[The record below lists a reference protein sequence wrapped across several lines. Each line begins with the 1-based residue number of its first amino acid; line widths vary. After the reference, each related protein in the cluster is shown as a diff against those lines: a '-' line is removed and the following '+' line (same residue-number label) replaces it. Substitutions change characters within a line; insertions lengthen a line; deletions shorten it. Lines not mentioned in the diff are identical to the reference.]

1 MTLKTQRFE
10 ELIVWQKAHAL
21 VLEIY
26 KLSKD
31 FPKEETYG
39 ITSQVRRSS
48 VSVAANI
55 SEGYRKKSKADK
67 LRFLNIA
74 EGSLDETKYYLILI
88 RDLKFI
94 KNEYDKLFELSEE
107 VSKLL
112 NAYSIAIRNSINK

>member
-112 NAYSIAIRNSINK
+112 YAYSIAIRNSINK

>member
-1 MTLKTQRFE
+1 MTMKTQRFE

-31 FPKEETYG
+31 SPKEETYG

-55 SEGYRKKSKADK
+55 SEGYRKKGKADK

>member
-1 MTLKTQRFE
+1 MKTQRFE

-26 KLSKD
+26 KLSKG

-55 SEGYRKKSKADK
+55 SEGYRKKGKADK

>member
-1 MTLKTQRFE
+1 MTVKTQRFE

-55 SEGYRKKSKADK
+55 SEGYRKKGKADK

-74 EGSLDETKYYLILI
+74 EGSLDETKYYLLLI

>member
-1 MTLKTQRFE
+1 MALKTQRFE

-55 SEGYRKKSKADK
+55 SEGYRKKGKADK

-107 VSKLL
+107 ISKLL

>member
-10 ELIVWQKAHAL
+10 ELIVWQKAHSS

-39 ITSQVRRSS
+39 ITSQLRRSS

-55 SEGYRKKSKADK
+55 SEGYRKKSKVDK

-74 EGSLDETKYYLILI
+74 EGSLDETKYYIILI

>member
-10 ELIVWQKAHAL
+10 ELIVWQKAHSL

-39 ITSQVRRSS
+39 ITSQLRRSS

-55 SEGYRKKSKADK
+55 SEGYRKKSKVDK

-74 EGSLDETKYYLILI
+74 EGSLDETKYYIILI

>member
-10 ELIVWQKAHAL
+10 ELIVWQKAHSL

-39 ITSQVRRSS
+39 ITSQLRRSS

-55 SEGYRKKSKADK
+55 SEGYRKKSKVDK

-74 EGSLDETKYYLILI
+74 
-88 RDLKFI
+88 
-94 KNEYDKLFELSEE
+94 
-107 VSKLL
+107 
-112 NAYSIAIRNSINK
+112 

>member
-1 MTLKTQRFE
+1 MTVKTQRFE

-48 VSVAANI
+48 VSIAANI
-55 SEGYRKKSKADK
+55 SEGYRKKGKADK

-88 RDLKFI
+88 RDLK
-94 KNEYDKLFELSEE
+94 L
-107 VSKLL
+107 
-112 NAYSIAIRNSINK
+112 

>member
-48 VSVAANI
+48 ISVAANI

-74 EGSLDETKYYLILI
+74 EGSLDETKYYLILM

-94 KNEYDKLFELSEE
+94 RNEYNKLFELSEE

>member
-1 MTLKTQRFE
+1 MTVKTQRFE

-55 SEGYRKKSKADK
+55 SEG
-67 LRFLNIA
+67 
-74 EGSLDETKYYLILI
+74 
-88 RDLKFI
+88 
-94 KNEYDKLFELSEE
+94 
-107 VSKLL
+107 
-112 NAYSIAIRNSINK
+112 

>member
-10 ELIVWQKAHAL
+10 ELIVWQKAHSL

-39 ITSQVRRSS
+39 ITSQLRRSS

-55 SEGYRKKSKADK
+55 SEGYRKKSKVDK

-74 EGSLDETKYYLILI
+74 EGSLDETKYYIILI

-94 KNEYDKLFELSEE
+94 RNEYDKLFELSEE

>member
-10 ELIVWQKAHAL
+10 ELIVWQKAHSL

-39 ITSQVRRSS
+39 ITSQLRRSS

-55 SEGYRKKSKADK
+55 SEGYRKKSKVDK

-74 EGSLDETKYYLILI
+74 EGSLDETKYYIILI

-112 NAYSIAIRNSINK
+112 NAYSNAIRNSINK

>member
-1 MTLKTQRFE
+1 MKTQRFE

-31 FPKEETYG
+31 SPKEETYG

-55 SEGYRKKSKADK
+55 SEGYRKKGKADK

>member
-94 KNEYDKLFELSEE
+94 RNEYNKLFELSEE

>member
-1 MTLKTQRFE
+1 MTVKTQRFE

-55 SEGYRKKSKADK
+55 SEGYRKKGKADK